1 MENKIEKT
9 FDISDKALE
18 AIIDVSNEELSEL
31 SGGSCGVVCTFTAEC
46 YYGTYAKKCCPK
58 K

>member
-31 SGGSCGVVCTFTAEC
+31 SGGSCGVVCNFTAEF
-46 YYGTYAKKCCPK
+46 
-58 K
+58 

>member
-1 MENKIEKT
+1 MKNKNEKALEA
-9 FDISDKALE
+9 IDKALE

-31 SGGSCGVVCTFTAEC
+31 SGGGCGVVCTFTAEC

-58 K
+58 N